1 MQDIPGT
8 KGRGTPELVQRRWR
22 VLIIASVGA
31 FMATLDSSIVA
42 VALPVMGPQLRL
54 TYSEALWVQAA
65 YILAV
70 TILVIPFGRLADI
83 HGPLRLYA
91 LGVLLFGFFSV
102 VAALSP
108 GGLFLVVARGFQGVG
123 GALLLATGPA
133 TVTAAFP
140 RGERGRAL
148 GLNVMFATI
157 GLSLGPPLGGLLATH
172 LGWRWIFLINAPLAV
187 VTLVGGWGLLG
198 AERRDRAAQRK
209 RSRISARSGR
219 IDTLGAALLGTVL
232 AALFVPLI
240 FSPLWGWADG
250 RTIGMLVAAVVV
262 AAVFTFV
269 ESRAQDPVLD
279 LGLFRRNRVFAGA
292 TTAALLCFA
301 ATYGVTIFTAVFLE
315 VVQGHSAQRAGF
327 ILLTQPATMTVFTP
341 FAGRLSDRVGS
352 RGLAATGMILVAAG
366 MGELALVSSTA
377 SIWQVLAALATLGL
391 GMAFFVAP
399 NLSAVMG
406 SVDRSKLGVAS
417 GVRFTM
423 SFCGQ
428 GLSIAVLGAIA
439 ASKLGPTGGRV
450 ILLGSSAGVSSA
462 QAFAAGY
469 REAMLAGVGLALA
482 AALASLVGKQR
493 PGKREPREPQLIT
506 PL

>member
-209 RSRISARSGR
+209 RR
-219 IDTLGAALLGTVL
+219 TVL